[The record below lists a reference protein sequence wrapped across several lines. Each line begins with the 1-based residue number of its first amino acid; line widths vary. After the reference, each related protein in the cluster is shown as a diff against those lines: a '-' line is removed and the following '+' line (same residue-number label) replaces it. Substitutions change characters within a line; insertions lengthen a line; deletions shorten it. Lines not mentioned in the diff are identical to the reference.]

1 MLTEAQTVREDIQSA
16 PKITQLPESG
26 CSCASVITL
35 TVNSKAAD
43 SGCRSTIKMHALEFD
58 SCYMAAICVTFSAGD
73 KADVNAAKQRL
84 NTDRRQFTHLTVS
97 PPIRPPSKA
106 SDKADKGYSEQ
117 LCLWALHVIW
127 HFLRFKISITDAI
140 LCLTALT
147 VQCTTNIVFCFFLF
161 CFGVHGFMFLVFFMD
176 ISMSFFFFFAYS
188 SICLT
193 NLITFFLV
201 VVHVLGTEKVFCSGV
216 RQHLDSSGAL
226 EASCS
231 IFKLS
236 ASSRPHVCFYIKIL
250 KFFNFSFP
258 SSACETTLKSSTQ
271 QLLHPHHISNSNQV
285 WFSAVLERK
294 TDVGTLP

>member
-1 MLTEAQTVREDIQSA
+1 M
-16 PKITQLPESG
+16 
-26 CSCASVITL
+26 
-35 TVNSKAAD
+35 
-43 SGCRSTIKMHALEFD
+43 FD
-58 SCYMAAICVTFSAGD
+58 SFDCSVHDKHRVLFFS
-73 KADVNAAKQRL
+73 VL
-84 NTDRRQFTHLTVS
+84 LWS
-97 PPIRPPSKA
+97 P
-106 SDKADKGYSEQ
+106 
-117 LCLWALHVIW
+117 WFHVFSIFHG
-127 HFLRFKISITDAI
+127 HFN
-140 LCLTALT
+140 
-147 VQCTTNIVFCFFLF
+147 V
-161 CFGVHGFMFLVFFMD
+161 
-176 ISMSFFFFFAYS
+176 FFFFFAYS
-188 SICLT
+188 SIFLT